1 MYEIVFNAF
10 ELHVPYMLT
19 IGIFF
24 VLDTITGLAKT
35 FYKKNYESSKAKKG
49 FSKLLVYICLTLACI
64 FLECLINYS
73 GYNIHFSKIVSISII
88 LVEFS
93 SIIENFEII
102 TGKNIIT
109 ELANKIF
116 SNLKNIVKKGDE
128 ANE

>member
-1 MYEIVFNAF
+1 MYEIVLEAF
-10 ELHVPYMLT
+10 RINIPYIII

-24 VLDTITGLAKT
+24 ILDTITGLAKT
-35 FYKKNYESSKAKKG
+35 FYKRNYESSKAKKG

-73 GYNIHFSKIVSISII
+73 GYNIHFSKVISIAII

-116 SNLKNIVKKGDE
+116 SNLKNIVKEGDE
-128 ANE
+128 TNE